1 MSSPS
6 EPSDMPP
13 EPKPVRTHSIRRKP
27 VPRFDQVAPVP
38 ETIDKMRRAVETC
51 YCPPCIER
59 TAEYEYQD
67 MLATRRAAGLLDPV
81 KVEPDDPSRP
91 KPVRTNSIRRKP
103 VPKWDPA
110 EFEKTPAPKS
120 EPPPNIEEICA
131 TCECRPCVGWRI
143 DRAVE
148 AEMASYKAAEEDAQ
162 NVVPE

>member
-1 MSSPS
+1 
-6 EPSDMPP
+6 MPP

-27 VPRFDQVAPVP
+27 VPDYDSVVSV
-38 ETIDKMRRAVETC
+38 ETVDWMRRMVETC
-51 YCPPCIER
+51 YCPPCIAR

-67 MLATRRAAGLLDPV
+67 VLAIRKAAGFLDAA

-103 VPKWDPA
+103 VPKWDLA
-110 EFEKTPAPKS
+110 DFENTPTPKS
-120 EPPPNIEEICA
+120 EPLPNIEEIRA

-162 NVVPE
+162 NVSE